1 MQVEPIKNIKIMNAI
16 KVKNAPKSMIMV
28 LVENDNRFVFNR
40 GDIFVMGTSNVEKF
54 KKYIKTKGMSSS
66 EIDSLSYEV
75 VEIDNLSDVY
85 DF

>member
-1 MQVEPIKNIKIMNAI
+1 MNAI
-16 KVKNAPKSMIMV
+16 KVKNATKSMIMV
-28 LVENDNRFVFNR
+28 LVENDNRFVFNS
-40 GDIFVMGTSNVEKF
+40 GHILIMGTSNVEKF

-75 VEIDNLSDVY
+75 VEIDEVSDLY

>member
-1 MQVEPIKNIKIMNAI
+1 MNAI

-28 LVENDNRFVFNR
+28 LVENDNRFVFNS

-54 KKYIKTKGMSSS
+54 KAYMKTKGMSSS
-66 EIDSLSYEV
+66 EVESLSYEV
-75 VEIDNLSDVY
+75 VEINEVSDVY

>member
-1 MQVEPIKNIKIMNAI
+1 MNAI

-28 LVENDNRFVFNR
+28 LVENDNRFVFNS
-40 GDIFVMGTSNVEKF
+40 GDIFVMGMSNVEKF

-75 VEIDNLSDVY
+75 VEIDEVSDVY

>member
-1 MQVEPIKNIKIMNAI
+1 MNAI

-28 LVENDNRFVFNR
+28 LVENDNRFVFNS
-40 GDIFVMGTSNVEKF
+40 GDIFVMGTSNIEKF
-54 KKYIKTKGMSSS
+54 KEYIKTKGMSSS

>member
-1 MQVEPIKNIKIMNAI
+1 MKTI
-16 KVKNAPKSMIMV
+16 KVTNAPKSLIMV
-28 LVENDNRFVFNR
+28 LVENDNRFVFNS

-54 KKYIKTKGMSSS
+54 KAYLVREGMSSS

>member
-1 MQVEPIKNIKIMNAI
+1 MNAI

-28 LVENDNRFVFNR
+28 LVENDNRFVFNS
-40 GDIFVMGTSNVEKF
+40 GDIFVMETSNVEKF

-66 EIDSLSYEV
+66 EVDSLSYEV

>member
-1 MQVEPIKNIKIMNAI
+1 MNAI

-28 LVENDNRFVFNR
+28 LVENDNRFVFNS
-40 GDIFVMGTSNVEKF
+40 GDIFIMGTSNIEKL
-54 KKYIKTKGMSSS
+54 KAYLVREGMNSS
-66 EIDSLSYEV
+66 EVESLSYEV